1 MRIDPVFLV
10 APKPAPKAVP
20 TRRAFLMAGGAF
32 AFGSMIGG
40 ACGYS
45 LGVAQ
50 GAPVEATAE
59 KGGGEELGS
68 SGDAQLDELR
78 RLAVKAPIEEFVAK
92 WNPWWGEFDFTY
104 TSDPVL
110 WKGLNR
116 LAAWAIH
123 QPERA
128 ERQMLTG
135 LISAAQKDTRP
146 EKENLSQFRRQL
158 EEIRA
163 KKPR

>member
-68 SGDAQLDELR
+68 SGDARLDALR
-78 RLAVKAPIEEFVAK
+78 RLAVKAPIEELVK
-92 WNPWWGEFDFTY
+92 NWNEWFAYFDTEY
-104 TSDPVL
+104 QSDPVL
-110 WKGLNR
+110 WRGMDR
-116 LAAWAIH
+116 LAEWATAN
-123 QPERA
+123 PNKASFEL
-128 ERQMLTG
+128 LTA
-135 LISAAQKDTRP
+135 LVAASLQDKRLGST
-146 EKENLSQFRRQL
+146 LSRHSSEVRTL
-158 EEIRA
+158 RST
-163 KKPR
+163 KKR

>member
-78 RLAVKAPIEEFVAK
+78 RLAVKAPIEELIQK
-92 WNPWWGEFDFTY
+92 KLEFLGTM
-104 TSDPVL
+104 SDSYRDDLVL
-110 WKGLNR
+110 WQGVER
-116 LAAWAIH
+116 LCTAALEQSIPDRRLTSRLLIQAI
-123 QPERA
+123 ERA
-128 ERQMLTG
+128 CPAS
-135 LISAAQKDTRP
+135 IRP
-146 EKENLSQFRRQL
+146 RFEKKIPELRSV
-158 EEIRA
+158 
-163 KKPR
+163 K